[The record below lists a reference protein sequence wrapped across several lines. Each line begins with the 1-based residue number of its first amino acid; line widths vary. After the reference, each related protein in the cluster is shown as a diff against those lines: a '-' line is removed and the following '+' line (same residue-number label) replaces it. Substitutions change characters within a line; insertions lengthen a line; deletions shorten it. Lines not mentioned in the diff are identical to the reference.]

1 MQNISNI
8 TAANNIHRTE
18 QFYARDFI
26 FRKYVILFFRL
37 KNNFLFLLLLF
48 IFKLKRILY
57 YKNDYNY
64 SIKIQYQ
71 L

>member
-8 TAANNIHRTE
+8 TAANNIHRIE